1 MGTDTFPDGDLKSV
15 LEKFVLVSV
24 NVDKRPQ
31 DIKKLIELTKVDVT
45 GIPDIRVLTADG
57 KQIAQQVGFRPP
69 AEFKTFL
76 EKALEKIKED

>member
-45 GIPDIRVLTADG
+45 GIPDIRVLTKDG
-57 KQIAQQVGFRPP
+57 KQVDQQVGFRPP
-69 AEFKTFL
+69 AEFKVFL
-76 EKALEKIKED
+76 EKALEKIKAD